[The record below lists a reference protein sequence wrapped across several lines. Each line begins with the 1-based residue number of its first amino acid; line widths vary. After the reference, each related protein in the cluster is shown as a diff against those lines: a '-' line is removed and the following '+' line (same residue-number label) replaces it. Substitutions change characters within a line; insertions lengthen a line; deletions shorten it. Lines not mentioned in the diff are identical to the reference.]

1 MKMTKVRKEIIDLLI
16 KLDKAGTENEWEY
29 QSSCE
34 YRNMKSAKRCAKIET
49 IIRKKEESLWNK
61 LMRSFKVESRRDLPK
76 EIIDY
81 YNECRENNR
90 YDRFN
95 NYEKDLINLG
105 LKLPQR

>member
-1 MKMTKVRKEIIDLLI
+1 MIITKIRKETLDLLI
-16 KLDKAGTENEWEY
+16 KLDKADTENEWEY
-29 QSSCE
+29 QSNCE
-34 YRNMKSAKRCAKIET
+34 YRNMKSAKRCTKIEK

-61 LMRSFKVESRRDLPK
+61 LMRSFKVENRWNLPK

-81 YNECRENNR
+81 YNKGCENNH

-95 NYEKDLINLG
+95 NYERDLTRLG